1 MASYKF
7 RDFCEV
13 KQFVTLCGHHKI
25 EVEPFVQKLKSIAEN
40 VELSEQ
46 ERYDELLQAAKNAAS
61 LVGNKISQGAGAA
74 ARGIGQAVGAGWGV
88 LQNGANNIQKGFAAG
103 QALANGMGAP
113 GAANVAGQQQ
123 NSGMPN
129 PNQPNATV
137 DMGMG
142 ENELLNYSVNLA
154 NNVCRTSLNAVIA
167 SRSFAL
173 AALTSSN
180 PICKLTNSGPTKKK
194 NSAMSAS
201 LNSSIF
207 TPSSS
212 FLASAS
218 VLALAS
224 KGKSDFSVGSS
235 NFTSER
241 RTATASSLSS
251 KVPVSSCT
259 VKPLPWSTSNFRAA
273 RCSSDVR

>member
-137 DMGMG
+137 AQNGQQG
-142 ENELLNYSVNLA
+142 QQGQQQGGVSPKVTQQVQQLQQTLQGA
-154 NNVCRTSLNAVIA
+154 NQTLQGIMKAIQ
-167 SRSFAL
+167 
-173 AALTSSN
+173 
-180 PICKLTNSGPTKKK
+180 
-194 NSAMSAS
+194 
-201 LNSSIF
+201 
-207 TPSSS
+207 
-212 FLASAS
+212 
-218 VLALAS
+218 
-224 KGKSDFSVGSS
+224 GK
-235 NFTSER
+235 
-241 RTATASSLSS
+241 
-251 KVPVSSCT
+251 
-259 VKPLPWSTSNFRAA
+259 
-273 RCSSDVR
+273 